1 MEKLLEIKS
10 LDVGFLMGNQQVHV
24 LNQVFFDI
32 YEKEVLAIVGE
43 TGCGKSVTG
52 SAVLHLLP
60 ENAVVDG
67 EIYYKNQEI
76 LQLSEEEFRK
86 FRGREIASVPQ
97 SPSTSLDPM
106 MAVGEQ
112 VAECVTGGYRQK
124 KADRENIRTRI
135 WEIFSRL
142 KLPGERK
149 ICHAYPCQL
158 SGGMSQRV
166 LISMGVIMEPRLLIV
181 DEPTKAVDWI
191 LRKGVVDVL
200 RQMKDEMECAMMLI
214 THDFGAARQIADR
227 IGVMYCGQ
235 IVEIGKADEILNHPK
250 HPYTKGLINALP
262 SRGFHVMEGFM
273 PSFSELPEGCRFA
286 PRCSQCLE
294 RCRRH
299 IPEMYED
306 GNGRRVRCFL
316 FEESRAA
323 YRSPCIEEAVFN
335 A

>member
-1 MEKLLEIKS
+1 MEKLLEIKH
-10 LDVGFLMGNQQVHV
+10 LNVGFLMGNQCVQV
-24 LNQVFFDI
+24 LNQVSFDI
-32 YEKEVLAIVGE
+32 YENEVLAVVGE

-52 SAVLHLLP
+52 SAILHLLP
-60 ENAVVDG
+60 ENAVTEG

-76 LQLSEEEFRK
+76 LKLSEEEFRK
-86 FRGREIASVPQ
+86 FRGKEIASIPQ

-106 MAVGEQ
+106 MRIGEQ
-112 VAECVTGGYRQK
+112 VAECVTGGVRK
-124 KADRENIRTRI
+124 EKAERENIRTKI

-166 LISMGVIMEPRLLIV
+166 LVSMGVIMEPRLLIV

-191 LRKGVVDVL
+191 LRKEVTEFL
-200 RQMKDEMECAMMLI
+200 RQMKDEMQCSMILI
-214 THDFGAARQIADR
+214 THDFGVARQIADR
-227 IGVMYCGQ
+227 IAVMYCGQ
-235 IVEIGKADEILNHPK
+235 VVEAGKAEDILNRPK
-250 HPYTKGLINALP
+250 HPYTKGLIDAMP

-273 PSFSELPEGCRFA
+273 PSFSGLPEGCRFA
-286 PRCSQCLE
+286 PRCSKCLE
-294 RCRRH
+294 RCRH
-299 IPEMYED
+299 EIPQMYET
-306 GNGRRVRCFL
+306 GNHRQVRCFL

-323 YRSPCIEEAVFN
+323 YRSPCVEEAIFN

>member
-1 MEKLLEIKS
+1 MEKLLEIKN
-10 LDVGFLMGNQQVHV
+10 LDVGFLMGNQHVQV
-24 LNQVFFDI
+24 LNQVSFDI
-32 YEKEVLAIVGE
+32 YENEVLAIVGE

-60 ENAVVDG
+60 ENAVMDG

-191 LRKGVVDVL
+191 LRKEVVDVL

-286 PRCSQCLE
+286 PRCGQCLE

-299 IPEMYED
+299 IPEMYAD